1 MKQATR
7 VFSLSPDDLLRSGP
21 LLLFG
26 MAVAETAV
34 PLGLMV
40 PAGVALST
48 GALLAHQGLMGWE
61 FVLVASIAGALVG
74 DSLGYWLGRRG
85 GGVVRRMPNRLRTLA
100 SRAERRTRALFDQ
113 HALLAIT
120 GGRMVAFV
128 RTLMPAT
135 AGASGV
141 SYPRF
146 LLFDV
151 PGVLAWSVLYVGIGI
166 GASEGARVLIRRELP
181 GALPAALLFL
191 ILVGVALRLLAVRRR
206 ERSGRDDS
214 SSETPHG

>member
-1 MKQATR
+1 
-7 VFSLSPDDLLRSGP
+7 VFSISPDDLLRTGP

-34 PLGLMV
+34 PMGLMV

-48 GALLAHQGLMGWE
+48 GALLAHQGLMRWE
-61 FVLVASIAGALVG
+61 LVLLASMTGALVG
-74 DSLGYWLGRRG
+74 DSFGYWLGRRG
-85 GGVVRRMPNRLRTLA
+85 GRVFRRMPESLRDVA
-100 SRAERRTRALFDQ
+100 SRAERRTRALFHG

-135 AGASGV
+135 AGASGI

-146 LLFDV
+146 LIFDV
-151 PGVLAWSVLYVGIGI
+151 PGILAWALLYTGIGV
-166 GASEGARVLIRRELP
+166 GAAEGARVLIRRELP
-181 GALPAALLFL
+181 GALPAAVIVVL
-191 ILVGVALRLLAVRRR
+191 LVGAALRTLAVRRR
-206 ERSGRDDS
+206 ERNEPDDS
-214 SSETPHG
+214 HSKLPLE